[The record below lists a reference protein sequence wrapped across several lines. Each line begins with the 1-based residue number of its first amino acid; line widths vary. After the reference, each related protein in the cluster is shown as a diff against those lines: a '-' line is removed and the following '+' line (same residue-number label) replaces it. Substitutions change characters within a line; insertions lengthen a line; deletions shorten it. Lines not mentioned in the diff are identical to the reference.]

1 MRRSEESIDLMIFDY
16 LEGNMTMEEQ
26 LDFEANAAVDA
37 LLKEELE
44 IWQST
49 YIASEI
55 PDTGVLENSLIHK
68 PSPFASFTFYL
79 NTILI
84 VAVSFISNTQI
95 EREFDV
101 VHGLEIP
108 SIELVKKSPNYGAEL
123 EGMLISVMHKVV
135 SKPVALSEEFEDLSL
150 MRKSEPLSSL
160 HMQLVNFEEYLLNP
174 MLEVEISKIKNS
186 DIPEEQKKTDRK
198 HFRYINR
205 MRNKAA
211 RQRRAYEFMKGDVP
225 YVVPIDTRNF

>member
-1 MRRSEESIDLMIFDY
+1 MRRSEENIDLMIFDY

-55 PDTGVLENSLIHK
+55 PDTGVLESALIQK
-68 PSPFASFTFYL
+68 PSPFSSFTFYL
-79 NTILI
+79 NTLLI
-84 VAVSFISNTQI
+84 IAVSFISNTQI
-95 EREFDV
+95 EREFNAVQIMD
-101 VHGLEIP
+101 IP
-108 SIELVKKSPNYGAEL
+108 SIELVKRAPTYFKEENGRYIPV
-123 EGMLISVMHKVV
+123 IHKVDMGD
-135 SKPVALSEEFEDLSL
+135 KTASEEIDELPLESNQASL
-150 MRKSEPLSSL
+150 MILSTRAL
-160 HMQLVNFEEYLLNP
+160 NFDEYLINP
-174 MLEVEISKIKNS
+174 IETVKISGVEYTFPK
-186 DIPEEQKKTDRK
+186 EQKKMDRK
-198 HFRYINR
+198 QLRQLKK

-211 RQRRAYEFMKGDVP
+211 RQRRAYEFMQGDVP